1 MRTSP
6 LGSGS
11 GRRNPLGDRRFISRS
26 STSSSTLVSASSDET
41 DNAVDGGDA
50 GGGSV
55 LTAAA
60 RFGVGDGR
68 EGKRREK
75 SVGLKLISSSMA
87 SLLKIG
93 I

>member
-1 MRTSP
+1 M
-6 LGSGS
+6 GSGS

-26 STSSSTLVSASSDET
+26 STSSSTLVSASSD
-41 DNAVDGGDA
+41 GGDA

-55 LTAAA
+55 LMAAA
-60 RFGVGDGR
+60 RFGVGNGR